1 MNIQLVMNVFESGY
15 VNFLMMIYKQT
26 YLVGF
31 FTLIMLVMLPV
42 NLFAQSAA
50 TTRKA
55 LVISNSGY
63 TNQPLITP
71 KADGELIADALKS
84 VGFGVRVVQDIESRD
99 DFIRVLREFE
109 SESASAEIG
118 LIYYAGHGISVNG
131 ENYLLP
137 TKQEFKF
144 EADVEDFA
152 LSTEKILRFFEGNSN
167 RANILILDA
176 CRNNP
181 FETNWNRTRGGQG
194 AGLSKDIAPLGSLVA
209 YSTSYGSTAMD
220 GNGLH
225 SPYASYLA
233 KYLQFPNISLERV
246 FARTREDVWESTDKS
261 QRPIEENQLI
271 GKEIILK
278 EVRTLGNLTMDNYR
292 DALDTACCTMKA
304 QIYATMLEVNK
315 GDSTKIAEIST
326 EWYNREFGG
335 ESTYIQLIEFLG
347 SDIYWN
353 YSNAED
359 SVGRMYTEDDF
370 KPITDVLDNI
380 DRWKLPEK
388 LNKELALH
396 EHAFLQ
402 SMDVLSFR
410 VSDSPLNELEASF
423 KADIDDF
430 MSWAWLYVW
439 QKEMAQQDSI
449 SVDDYFLMSIA
460 SCEDRTSD
468 NINSSHRLY
477 GALYAGDIE
486 MESLQVLLRHDNFDR
501 HQVRKM
507 QGLEVEAKDAA
518 VYAYS
523 RIRSDYDTVDYVFG
537 YYAPFYNYG
546 EGALFGLAYD
556 NAKSII
562 ESSGAWCDS
571 ASFSNMNDYF
581 LNAWGVLLFFQK
593 DAINYGNPMFN
604 SSLLFYLNQARN
616 WAILYDKPT
625 YKIDSLANEYIDVF
639 DSYIT
644 RIDTLAWWDI
654 VEYDI
659 LSGDYFTYSTEVFD
673 WRNGWDE
680 ANLKLWW
687 SMRSPMS
694 EDDIQLI
701 YTTKKKIA
709 RTERQVLL
717 DHLNV
722 GVGQDIQELKYAE
735 QPRPQSLITAHAS
748 RLNNGIEIN
757 DWLKFIE
764 VDIIDNKDG
773 IPLIEEINTHERER
787 RVNLFLLTIVEP
799 WFNELK
805 ESEYVDIGQFTTS
818 SDLPLYWSVIDGL
831 FHLVKDQGNVSYF
844 AHLYMTILM
853 EIQQLTGYVVDPEYF
868 SVILDWYYLNF
879 DSMAEHDRLYAQ
891 RILRQYQIHLNED
904 GEPYDY
910 YTGENSA
917 DEEGVNVLRVILQ
930 QSILSH
936 RTLVSEILHE
946 ED

>member
-1 MNIQLVMNVFESGY
+1 MNVFESGY

>member
-1 MNIQLVMNVFESGY
+1 MNVFESGY

-26 YLVGF
+26 CLGGF

-42 NLFAQSAA
+42 SFFAQSLVVN
-50 TTRKA
+50 RQA
-55 LVISNSGY
+55 LVIANSDY
-63 TNQPLITP
+63 VNQPLITP

-84 VGFGVRVVQDIESRD
+84 VGFGVRVVRDIESRD

-271 GKEIILK
+271 GNEIILK
-278 EVRTLGNLTMDNYR
+278 EERTLGNLTMGNYR

-315 GDSTKIAEIST
+315 GDSTKISEIST
-326 EWYNREFGG
+326 EWFSREFGG
-335 ESTYIQLIEFLG
+335 ESVYIELIEFLG

-353 YSNAED
+353 YSNAQDSIRLMFTEED
-359 SVGRMYTEDDF
+359 FR
-370 KPITDVLDNI
+370 PITDVLDNI
-380 DRWKLPEK
+380 DRWELPEK
-388 LNKELALH
+388 MNKELALH

-402 SMDVLSFR
+402 LTDVLSL
-410 VSDSPLNELEASF
+410 VIDDTPLSNLEQSF
-423 KADIDDF
+423 KVDIDDF
-430 MSWAWLYVW
+430 LSWSWLYIW
-439 QKEMAQQDSI
+439 QSEISQLDSI
-449 SVDDYFLMSIA
+449 TVDDYFLMSIT
-460 SCEDRTSD
+460 SSEERTCN
-468 NINSSHRLY
+468 NINSTHRWY
-477 GALYAGDIE
+477 GALYSGDIE
-486 MESLQVLLRHDNFDR
+486 EKSAEVLLRHDNFER
-501 HQVRKM
+501 HQIRKM
-507 QGLEVEAKDAA
+507 QGLEVEAKNAA
-518 VYAYS
+518 IYAYS

-537 YYAPFYNYG
+537 YYTPFYNYG
-546 EGALFGLAYD
+546 DGALYGLAFD

-581 LNAWGVLLFFQK
+581 LNAWDLFLFFQK
-593 DAINYGNPMFN
+593 NAIIEGNTMFN
-604 SSLLFYLNQARN
+604 SSMLFYLNQARN

-644 RIDTLAWWDI
+644 RIDTLDWWDI
-654 VEYDI
+654 VQYDI

-673 WRNGWDE
+673 WRKGWDE
-680 ANLKLWW
+680 ANETLWW
-687 SMRSPMS
+687 SMRSPVS
-694 EDDIQLI
+694 EDDIRLI
-701 YTTKKKIA
+701 YSTKKKIA
-709 RTERQVLL
+709 QTERQVLL

-722 GVGQDIQELKYAE
+722 GQGQDIRQLKYAR
-735 QPRPQSLITAHAS
+735 QPQPPNLITAHAS

-773 IPLIEEINTHERER
+773 IDLIEDINTQERER
-787 RVNLFLLTIVEP
+787 RINLFLLAIVEP

-805 ESEYVDIGQFTTS
+805 EIEYMDIGQFTTS
-818 SDLPLYWSVIDGL
+818 TDLPLYWSVIDGL

-844 AHLYMTILM
+844 AHLYTTILM
-853 EIQQLTGYVVDPEYF
+853 EIQQITGFVVDPEYF
-868 SVILDWYYLNF
+868 SVILDWYYSNI
-879 DSMAEHDRLYAQ
+879 DSFSAHDRLYAQ

-904 GEPYDY
+904 GEPYDSY
-910 YTGENSA
+910 LYENSSA
-917 DEEGVNVLRVILQ
+917 EEDLNVTSVILR
-930 QSILSH
+930 QSMSRH
-936 RTLVSEILHE
+936 KTLVSKILDT

>member
-1 MNIQLVMNVFESGY
+1 MNVFESGY

-659 LSGDYFTYSTEVFD
+659 LSGDDFTYSTEVFD

>member
-1 MNIQLVMNVFESGY
+1 MNVFESGY

-26 YLVGF
+26 CLGGF

-42 NLFAQSAA
+42 SFFAQSLVVN
-50 TTRKA
+50 RQA
-55 LVISNSGY
+55 LVIANSDY
-63 TNQPLITP
+63 VNQPLITP

-84 VGFGVRVVQDIESRD
+84 VGFGVRVVRDIESRD

-181 FETNWNRTRGGQG
+181 FEANWNRTRGGKG
-194 AGLSKDIAPLGSLVA
+194 TGLTKDVAPLGSLVA
-209 YSTSYGSTAMD
+209 YSTSYGSTATD

-271 GKEIILK
+271 GNEIILK
-278 EVRTLGNLTMDNYR
+278 EERTLGNLTMGNYR

-315 GDSTKIAEIST
+315 GDSTKISEIST
-326 EWYNREFGG
+326 EWFSREFGG
-335 ESTYIQLIEFLG
+335 ESVYIELIEFLG

-353 YSNAED
+353 YSNAQDSIRLMFTEED
-359 SVGRMYTEDDF
+359 FR
-370 KPITDVLDNI
+370 PITDVLDNI
-380 DRWKLPEK
+380 DRWELPEK
-388 LNKELALH
+388 MNKELALH

-402 SMDVLSFR
+402 LTDVLSL
-410 VSDSPLNELEASF
+410 VIDDTPLSNLEQSF
-423 KADIDDF
+423 KVDIDDF
-430 MSWAWLYVW
+430 LSWSWLYIW
-439 QKEMAQQDSI
+439 QSEISQLDSI
-449 SVDDYFLMSIA
+449 TVDDYFLMSIT
-460 SCEDRTSD
+460 SSEERTCN
-468 NINSSHRLY
+468 NINSTHRWY
-477 GALYAGDIE
+477 GALYSGDIE
-486 MESLQVLLRHDNFDR
+486 EKSAEVLLRHDNFER
-501 HQVRKM
+501 HQIRKM
-507 QGLEVEAKDAA
+507 QGLEVEAKNAA
-518 VYAYS
+518 IYAYS

-537 YYAPFYNYG
+537 YYTPFYNYG
-546 EGALFGLAYD
+546 DGALYGLAFD

-581 LNAWGVLLFFQK
+581 LNAWDLFLFFQK
-593 DAINYGNPMFN
+593 NAIIEGNTMFN
-604 SSLLFYLNQARN
+604 SSMLFYLNQARN

-644 RIDTLAWWDI
+644 RIDTLDWWDI
-654 VEYDI
+654 VQYDI

-673 WRNGWDE
+673 WRKGWDE
-680 ANLKLWW
+680 ANETLWW
-687 SMRSPMS
+687 SMRSPVS
-694 EDDIQLI
+694 EDDIRLI
-701 YTTKKKIA
+701 YSTKKKIA
-709 RTERQVLL
+709 QTERQVLL

-722 GVGQDIQELKYAE
+722 GQGQDIRQLKYAR
-735 QPRPQSLITAHAS
+735 QPQPPNLITAHAS

-773 IPLIEEINTHERER
+773 IDLIEDINTQERER
-787 RVNLFLLTIVEP
+787 RINLFLLAIVEP

-805 ESEYVDIGQFTTS
+805 EIEYMDIGQFTTS
-818 SDLPLYWSVIDGL
+818 TDLPLYWSVIDGL

-844 AHLYMTILM
+844 AHLYTTILM
-853 EIQQLTGYVVDPEYF
+853 EIQQITGFVVDPEYF
-868 SVILDWYYLNF
+868 SVILDWYYSNI
-879 DSMAEHDRLYAQ
+879 DSFSAHDRLYAQ

-904 GEPYDY
+904 GEPYDSY
-910 YTGENSA
+910 LYENSSA
-917 DEEGVNVLRVILQ
+917 EEDLNVTSVILR
-930 QSILSH
+930 QSMSRH
-936 RTLVSEILHE
+936 KTLVSKILDT